1 MKLRVSA
8 APTSVERRYG
18 AWIGG
23 SIVSSLVINYQK
35 KILNTIL
42 IFF

>member
-8 APTSVERRYG
+8 APTTVERRYG

-23 SIVSSLVINYQK
+23 SIVSSLVKSFKYYNIS
-35 KILNTIL
+35 LTS
-42 IFF
+42 F